1 MSTAPELMRAHVGT
15 LEVGLASLKQTLGH
29 AAQLVGA
36 LAQNRA
42 LLGRNPAHHAHEARD
57 LALAAEQRHARL
69 LQIGQGLGPFDHPL
83 CLDFKLFQVIDQA
96 HCVPFLR
103 ESAPIK
109 KPPLGCLRKPKDG

>member
-1 MSTAPELMRAHVGT
+1 MRAHVGT
-15 LEVGLASLKQTLGH
+15 LEGGLASLKQTLGH

-96 HCVPFLR
+96 HCVPILR

-109 KPPLGCLRKPKDG
+109 KPPFGCMRKPKDG

>member
-1 MSTAPELMRAHVGT
+1 MSTASELMRAHVGT

-83 CLDFKLFQVIDQA
+83 CLDFKLFQVIA
-96 HCVPFLR
+96 KLIASPSL
-103 ESAPIK
+103 EN
-109 KPPLGCLRKPKDG
+109 PLP